1 MNDTNLKKEFREDAI
16 DRFENQIATYYYT
29 LQQYSDSIV
38 YIESICPKKGMPQY
52 GIDFNDEVEIENQ
65 NLKSLTYEQILLF
78 LKNTKKERKEK
89 FIDFL
94 KKRDITFKSELDYW
108 IDKDVI

>member
-1 MNDTNLKKEFREDAI
+1 
-16 DRFENQIATYYYT
+16 
-29 LQQYSDSIV
+29 
-38 YIESICPKKGMPQY
+38 MPQY

-65 NLKSLTYEQILLF
+65 NLKSLTYEQILIF

-89 FIDFL
+89 FIFFL

-108 IDKDVI
+108 IDKDVIQLIRLLI

>member
-1 MNDTNLKKEFREDAI
+1 
-16 DRFENQIATYYYT
+16 
-29 LQQYSDSIV
+29 
-38 YIESICPKKGMPQY
+38 MPQY

-78 LKNTKKERKEK
+78 LKNIKKERKEK
-89 FIDFL
+89 FIKFL